1 YVGYFF
7 LFRGVFSHLDSK
19 VTLILGFLVSW
30 PGGPTYFNLFF
41 QLHVQKRLFHILYSQ
56 SRPAAYGSEL
66 ITCTIIHPIDE
77 ILCRHAGEAV

>member
-1 YVGYFF
+1 VRYFF
-7 LFRGVFSHLDSK
+7 LLAARLALWPEQFTLNLGV
-19 VTLILGFLVSW
+19 LGSCPW
-30 PGGPTYFNLFF
+30 GPTHFKVVL
-41 QLHVQKRLFHILYSQ
+41 QIEVQKRLFHILYSQ

>member
-1 YVGYFF
+1 RYCYLLRAGLAIVPDP
-7 LFRGVFSHLDSK
+7 LTVIR
-19 VTLILGFLVSW
+19 GFLVPG
-30 PGGPTYFNLFF
+30 PGGRTYVNVFLPI
-41 QLHVQKRLFHILYSQ
+41 HGQKRLFHILYSQ

>member
-1 YVGYFF
+1 M
-7 LFRGVFSHLDSK
+7 K
-19 VTLILGFLVSW
+19 VVLPLEVA
-30 PGGPTYFNLFF
+30 
-41 QLHVQKRLFHILYSQ
+41 KRLFHILYSQ

>member
-1 YVGYFF
+1 A
-7 LFRGVFSHLDSK
+7 LHPHLPQLLSIK
-19 VTLILGFLVSW
+19 LRFLVSCPW
-30 PGGPTYFNLFF
+30 RPTQLKVFF
-41 QLHVQKRLFHILYSQ
+41 QLDVQKRLFHILYSQ

>member
-1 YVGYFF
+1 QMLPELLNFK
-7 LFRGVFSHLDSK
+7 RG
-19 VTLILGFLVSW
+19 LVVSRL
-30 PGGPTYFNLFF
+30 GGPPYFNFFFKKLFK
-41 QLHVQKRLFHILYSQ
+41 KRLFHILYSQ